1 MKWLNVLLIILCF
14 RFSISYWTMLSP
26 MDRQNIVLSTACEFA
41 KKCQGKAKAFVVV
54 NPEEWTVE
62 VHAEIVEVGL

>member
-1 MKWLNVLLIILCF
+1 
-14 RFSISYWTMLSP
+14 MLSP